1 MSDNDEVKI
10 DQETAD
16 LFPISVEDF
25 MKAAKLAKRM
35 FKNEQRLSLGM
46 DAKAALVMF
55 LLLYQ
60 ILSFESMKGSKAAY
74 TLVYSFSLQMYQWFI
89 DCEPTLKHILP
100 RPVPHIEL
108 DNGVVVRVSQVK
120 ENK

>member
-1 MSDNDEVKI
+1 MSENDEVN

-16 LFPISVEDF
+16 LFFISAEDF
-25 MKAAKLAKRM
+25 GKAAKVVKRM
-35 FKNEQRLSLGM
+35 SKNGQRLSLDM

-60 ILSFESMKGSKAAY
+60 ILSFESIRESPSAY
-74 TLVYSFSLQMYQWFI
+74 TLVYRFALQMYQWFG

-100 RPVPHIEL
+100 RPLPHIEL
-108 DNGVVVRVSQVK
+108 DNEVAVRVSQVK